1 MNYQPNNPQSVVYN
15 INNTNGNNYVNNSI
29 TSTTPGA
36 TMAEC
41 SKESVESQNEA
52 IATKSH
58 TRDGWNNVPTSTVMA
73 HPTSTNQ
80 IGFDQVKNTRT
91 QDDAQSP
98 NKETMA
104 GMTQARDV
112 APITR
117 REYSILEID
126 DHSTNKTPTK
136 EWQLL
141 KLR

>member
-1 MNYQPNNPQSVVYN
+1 MNSQPIHPQSVVYN
-15 INNTNGNNYVNNSI
+15 INNTNGNNYVNNYI

-41 SKESVESQNEA
+41 SNESAESQNEA
-52 IATKSH
+52 SATLSH
-58 TRDGWNNVPTSTVMA
+58 TCDCRNNVPRSPVMA
-73 HPTSTNQ
+73 HPTSTNP
-80 IGFDQVKNTRT
+80 IGFDQVKNART

-117 REYSILEID
+117 
-126 DHSTNKTPTK
+126 
-136 EWQLL
+136 
-141 KLR
+141 